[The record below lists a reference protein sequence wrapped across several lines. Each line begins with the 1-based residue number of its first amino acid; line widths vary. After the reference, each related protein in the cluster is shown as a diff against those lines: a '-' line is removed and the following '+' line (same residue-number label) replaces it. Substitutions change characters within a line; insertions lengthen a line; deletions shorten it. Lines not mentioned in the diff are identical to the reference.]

1 MRWIL
6 LGVFL
11 LGVGIS
17 SSWGIEL
24 VDKVVA
30 VVDDDPILASEV
42 EAYAQFLMQQDRR
55 KLSPQ
60 DEEQLRGQILQ
71 ELIDRRVL
79 LAEARKDSIVV
90 QDREVD
96 QELQNR
102 LDQEIQNVGSEQKL
116 EQAYGRPLR
125 QLKRD
130 LRERIR
136 EGMMIDQ
143 VKWRKQQE
151 ITVTRGEV
159 EAFWKEYQ
167 DSLPE
172 MPESV
177 KIRHILRTLR
187 PTQSAREAALNRAWE
202 LYNEVKNGKD
212 FEEVAKESSDD
223 PGTAAK
229 GGDLGETS
237 RGDLVPAYEEVAYQ
251 MKEGDMS
258 EPVETSFGFHI
269 IRLDWRHGE
278 KIHTHHILV
287 RLKTQENDEEEAM
300 AFLDSLRTRILAG
313 DSFADLAKQYSDD
326 KESVSSGGYLG
337 WYEVAKMPSDFRKA
351 IEGLKVGE
359 ISTPF
364 VSEFGA
370 HIIQVTEHQ
379 DKRKMSLAKDW
390 DRIEQAAK
398 SQKREKVF
406 QEWIAQLR
414 QQVYIDT
421 TMVAETGR

>member
-11 LGVGIS
+11 LGAAVCA
-17 SSWGIEL
+17 SWGIEL

-42 EAYAQFLMQQDRR
+42 EAYAQFVMQQDPR
-55 KLSPQ
+55 KLSSQ
-60 DEEQLRGQILQ
+60 EEEQLRGQILQ

-116 EQAYGRPLR
+116 EETYGRPLR

-172 MPESV
+172 MPEAV
-177 KIRHILRTLR
+177 KVRHILRNLR
-187 PTQSAREAALNRAWE
+187 PSQDAREAALKKAWE
-202 LYNEVKNGKD
+202 LYNEVKSGKD

-223 PGTAAK
+223 PGTASK
-229 GGDLGETS
+229 GGDLGETN
-237 RGDLVPAYEEVAYQ
+237 RGDLVPAYEEVAFQ
-251 MKEGDMS
+251 MKDGEIS
-258 EPVETSFGFHI
+258 EPVESSFGFHI

-278 KIHTHHILV
+278 KIHTHQILV
-287 RLKTQENDEEEAM
+287 RLKSQETEEHDAE

-313 DSFADLAKQYSDD
+313 ESFADLAKQYSDD
-326 KESVSSGGYLG
+326 KESAPSGGYLG
-337 WYEVAKMPSDFRKA
+337 WYEMAKMPSDFRQA
-351 IEGLKVGE
+351 IGGLKAGE
-359 ISTPF
+359 ISKPF

-370 HIIQVTEHQ
+370 HIIQVMDHQ
-379 DKRKMSLAKDW
+379 EKHKMSLAKDW

-398 SQKREKVF
+398 NQKRDKEF
-406 QEWIAQLR
+406 LGWIAQLR

-421 TMVAETGR
+421 TMVAESKP